1 MALVAGHRL
10 LEGKGDKTD
19 HARILQAQL
28 PQLLREQSSCV
39 APSGSFSVDVR
50 FRHRKAGAVYFEQE
64 AVRGRCRLHRLS
76 NAKRRLDRL
85 QLAER
90 FYRQQAQQA
99 GRLRD
104 DGFWI
109 ASRSVALV
117 PEDGSRVL

>member
-1 MALVAGHRL
+1 MS
-10 LEGKGDKTD
+10 GKKK
-19 HARILQAQL
+19 
-28 PQLLREQSSCV
+28 
-39 APSGSFSVDVR
+39 SVVDAV
-50 FRHRKAGAVYFEQE
+50 FIDYQCKRH
-64 AVRGRCRLHRLS
+64 
-76 NAKRRLDRL
+76 LDRL

-109 ASRSVALV
+109 ASGSVAPV